1 MHAKRFDKSFVLGRC
16 RYRQWPSSC
25 RACAKITRK
34 RYYRQI
40 HHYPTESQLHF
51 IPVFL
56 VNPNFAEFE
65 TAVTAHPLT
74 ESLYKISGKWC
85 YHLQITS
92 ENNTEFDK
100 FLTFLLQ
107 YGYGGTLAGG
117 VWVYSN
123 ISKSH
128 FFTLKKSN
136 NNTFWREKCCI
147 TRFFTLW

>member
-1 MHAKRFDKSFVLGRC
+1 MINHLCWGGAGIGNDQAVAVRVQKLQESGIIGKFT
-16 RYRQWPSSC
+16 
-25 RACAKITRK
+25 ITQPK
-34 RYYRQI
+34 Y
-40 HHYPTESQLHF
+40 QLHF

-107 YGYGGTLAGG
+107 FGR
-117 VWVYSN
+117 YSLPSS
-123 ISKSH
+123 IQQ
-128 FFTLKKSN
+128 LM
-136 NNTFWREKCCI
+136 
-147 TRFFTLW
+147 

>member
-1 MHAKRFDKSFVLGRC
+1 MCWGGAGIGNDQAVAVRVQKLQESGIIGKFTITQPKR
-16 RYRQWPSSC
+16 
-25 RACAKITRK
+25 
-34 RYYRQI
+34 
-40 HHYPTESQLHF
+40 QLHF

-107 YGYGGTLAGG
+107 YGYGGTLADG

-128 FFTLKKSN
+128 FFTLKKSK
-136 NNTFWREKCCI
+136 NNTF
-147 TRFFTLW
+147 